1 MRTLCAVLC
10 AVLCVLCAP
19 ISSASGQN
27 AGDMLRACELLER
40 GIHVEKNGN
49 VYIPSGP
56 ELNQC
61 WGFIK
66 AVRQYATLADQDGK
80 TLLDSCPDPE
90 TDTTEVLHVFV
101 RYARAHPEKL
111 RLGAAALAHNAMA
124 DAFPCK

>member
-1 MRTLCAVLC
+1 MRTSCAVFCLLCAFPAL
-10 AVLCVLCAP
+10 ALA
-19 ISSASGQN
+19 QN
-27 AGDMLRACELLER
+27 TGDMLHACELLER
-40 GIHVEKNGN
+40 GIHVDNSGK
-49 VYIPSGP
+49 VYIPAGP

-66 AVRQYATLADQDGK
+66 AVQQYATLADQNGK

-90 TDTTEVLHVFV
+90 TDTTEVLHVFL

-111 RLGAAALAHNAMA
+111 RLGAAALAYNAMA